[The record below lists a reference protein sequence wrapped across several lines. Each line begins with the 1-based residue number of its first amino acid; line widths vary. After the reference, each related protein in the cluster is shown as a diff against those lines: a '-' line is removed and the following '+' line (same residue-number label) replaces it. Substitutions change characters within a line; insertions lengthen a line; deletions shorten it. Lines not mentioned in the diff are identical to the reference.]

1 MTGQARVAKANKSHP
16 SDPVVYLTT
25 KTFDRALQNAFL
37 TGGQHR
43 KRHDKVKVVLGS
55 LRDPD
60 PFITLQVTN
69 HGETRIKNCRKYE
82 LGDGWRLVTVQ
93 SNKVCTFLF
102 VGAHDDTERWL
113 DGHEGESFGVKD
125 GRLVRVPG
133 ISSEERS
140 ERIHVADG
148 TATPLVEMLDAE
160 TADFMLDGLPRS
172 VSRPIEALDG
182 ATSSAALEA
191 ALSGIADQTK
201 RVFVAAVLH
210 LLLSGDVDGAVA
222 RVDLARGLIDPVED
236 LPSRD
241 LITIEDGSEVRQL
254 RVGSPEY
261 ERWLLA
267 FEKRS
272 SWHDWFLFLHPE
284 QEQVVKADYPGTAQ
298 LSGVSG
304 SGKTCVVVRR
314 ALRLAETRPDARV
327 LVLTLNRSLAGLLRH
342 LVEASGV
349 DATVLGRVHVT
360 SYFELARDLLVT
372 FEPENARHYED
383 VTWRLNEH
391 VDEVFREYYRL
402 WANND
407 DGAVLLV
414 THKSLTAR
422 GISGEAYL
430 REEFD
435 WIRSA
440 LPPDA
445 RAEYLMLERKGRKFP
460 ISGER
465 RREIL
470 EGLEGW
476 ERKMRAVGV
485 IDYLGL
491 SSALTRHADRIT
503 PAYDHVLVD
512 EAQDFGTTELS
523 IVRRLVEIGAND
535 VFLCGDVA
543 QTVLPKHRSLTEA
556 GLVGTVRE
564 RIQQNYR
571 NSREILAAAY
581 DLLKQNLHEEMF
593 DSADL
598 EILDPRFANF
608 SGPVP
613 MALAAESLSE
623 ELAYA
628 RKYAATRLQQGERNV
643 CIALAGFS
651 SRDVR
656 DFAVGCGVAS
666 LDGAYDPS
674 ANTLV
679 FSDLEQTKGYEF
691 DVLII
696 VNCREDVL
704 PSRDAPPEEAF
715 RDTCKLYVAMTRAK
729 RELVLSFS
737 GGASP
742 WIKSVGATI
751 AADDWSSFEAYDSG
765 LALPLPS
772 RLPEIERPDV
782 LVDGAWSLPGRSFLY
797 TSHALDLTLEAQ
809 EKLEE
814 LVDGKG
820 GRVAGSGKRL
830 RWPTVGALR
839 DDLRASRRNDQVLG
853 PRVAEE
859 LRDRLSP
866 LAAELP

>member
-1 MTGQARVAKANKSHP
+1 MPKLKKLLPN
-16 SDPVVYLTT
+16 DPVVYLTT
-25 KTFDRALQNAFL
+25 KTFDRALQKAFL
-37 TGGQHR
+37 TGAQHR
-43 KRHDKVKVVLGS
+43 KRHDRVKVVLGS

-69 HGETRIKNCRKYE
+69 HGETRIKNCRKYD
-82 LGDGWRLVTVQ
+82 LGDGWRLVTAQ
-93 SNKVCTFLF
+93 SEKVCTFLF
-102 VGAHDDTERWL
+102 VGTHEDTERWL
-113 DGHEGESFGVKD
+113 EGHEGESYGVKD
-125 GRLVRVPG
+125 GHFVRVPG
-133 ISSEERS
+133 TSMEERL
-140 ERIHVADG
+140 ERTHIADG
-148 TATPLVEMLDAE
+148 TATPLVELLDAE
-160 TADFMLDGLPRS
+160 MTDFLLDGLPRS

-182 ATSSAALEA
+182 AVSSLALDT
-191 ALSGIADQTK
+191 ALTGISDQLK
-201 RVFVAAVLH
+201 RTFVAAVLH
-210 LLLSGDVDGAVA
+210 LVLSGDLDGARA
-222 RVDLARGLIDPVED
+222 RIDLERGLINPVEN
-236 LPSRD
+236 LPAGD
-241 LITIEDGSEVRQL
+241 LIMVEDGSEVRQI

-261 ERWLLA
+261 EQWLIA

-284 QEQVVKADYPGTAQ
+284 QEKIVKANYAGTAQ

-314 ALRLAETRPDARV
+314 ALRLAESRSDARV

-342 LVEASGV
+342 LVEASCI
-349 DATVLGRVHVT
+349 DQLVLERVHVT
-360 SYFELARDLLVT
+360 SFFELARNLLLT
-372 FEPENARHYED
+372 FEPENARHFED

-402 WANND
+402 WANNN
-407 DGAVLLV
+407 DGIVLLP

-422 GISGEAYL
+422 GVSGETYL

-440 LPPDA
+440 LPPA
-445 RAEYLMLERKGRKFP
+445 TRAEYLALDRKGRKFP
-460 ISGER
+460 IPAER

-470 EGLEGW
+470 EGLAGW
-476 ERKMRAVGV
+476 ERKMSAVGV

-491 SSALTRHADRIT
+491 SSALSRHLHLIK
-503 PAYDHVLVD
+503 PNYDNILVD

-523 IVRRLVEIGAND
+523 IVRRLVKNGPDDI
-535 VFLCGDVA
+535 FLCGDIA

-556 GLVGTVRE
+556 GLIGVARE

-608 SGPVP
+608 SGAVP
-613 MALAAESLSE
+613 MALAAESMSQ

-628 RKYAATRLQQGERNV
+628 RKYATTRLQQGERNV

-674 ANTLV
+674 IDRLV

-696 VNCREDVL
+696 VNCCDNVL

-729 RELVLSFS
+729 RELILSFS

-742 WIKSVGATI
+742 WIMSVGGTI
-751 AADDWSSFEAYDSG
+751 ATDDWSSFETYDPI
-765 LALPLPS
+765 LASPLPS
-772 RLPEIERPDV
+772 HLPEIERPDV
-782 LVDGAWSLPGRSFLY
+782 LVDGPWSLPGRSFLY

-820 GRVAGSGKRL
+820 GRVAGSGRRL

-839 DDLRASRRNDQVLG
+839 DDLRASRRNDPLLG

-866 LAAELP
+866 STVELT